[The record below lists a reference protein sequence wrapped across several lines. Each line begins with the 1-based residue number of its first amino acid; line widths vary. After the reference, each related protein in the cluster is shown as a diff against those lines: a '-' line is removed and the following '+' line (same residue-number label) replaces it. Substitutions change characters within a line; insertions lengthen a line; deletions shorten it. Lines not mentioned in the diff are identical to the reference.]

1 MNGADPEDAIPA
13 ARGVNRR
20 TVLGG
25 LGGAAATLGVGMPDA
40 RAQAAIDRRP
50 IPSTGERIPA
60 VGMGTWITFNVGD
73 DEALRRDRAAV
84 LQKFFDEGGGMV
96 DSSPMYGSS
105 EAVVGWCL
113 ERVSGAGDLFSA
125 TKVWTPVFESGP
137 EQMDES
143 RRLWGLQT
151 FDLMQVHNLV
161 DWEAHLE
168 TLKADK
174 EAGRIRYLGVTTS
187 HGRRHDELEKVMREE
202 PLDFVQFTYNILD
215 REAERRLLP
224 LAAERGIAVIV
235 NRPYRRKGLIH
246 AFQDKPLPDWAG
258 EAGAANW
265 PQFLLKFILG
275 HPAVTCAIPA
285 TTQVQHMAENMGA
298 LHGPLPDQAL
308 RRRMVEYVESL

>member
-1 MNGADPEDAIPA
+1 MNRVPQHPPTPVG
-13 ARGVNRR
+13 RGPDRR
-20 TVLGG
+20 TVLTG
-25 LGGAAATLGVGMPDA
+25 LGAATAVGLAPG
-40 RAQAAIDRRP
+40 RASAQGAIDRRP
-50 IPSTGERIPA
+50 VPSTGERIPA
-60 VGMGTWITFNVGD
+60 VGMGTWITFNVGE
-73 DEALRRDRAAV
+73 DEALRRERAAV
-84 LQKFFDEGGGMV
+84 LQRFFDDGGGIV

-113 ERVSGAGDLFSA
+113 ERVSGTDGLFSA

-137 EQMDES
+137 AQMAES
-143 RRLWGLQT
+143 RRLWGLRA

-161 DWEAHLE
+161 DWKAHLK
-168 TLKADK
+168 TLKDDRQ
-174 EAGRIRYLGVTTS
+174 AGRIRYLGVTTS
-187 HGRRHDELEKVMREE
+187 HGRRHEELERVMREE

-215 REAERRLLP
+215 REAEARLLP

-235 NRPYRRKGLIH
+235 NRPYRRKALIR

-265 PQFLLKFILG
+265 PQFFLKFIMG

-308 RRRMVEYVESL
+308 RRRMIDYVESL